1 MMRDTEETPLVHAAD
16 LLTTAEAAAM
26 LNVSKMT
33 ITRWVRSG
41 ALKCLRRDPFI
52 FHRQTVEAAMERS
65 AR

>member
-1 MMRDTEETPLVHAAD
+1 
-16 LLTTAEAAAM
+16 M